1 MSPGEDRPPKEA
13 TSLYWTLIGEGTVRT
28 TRMLDGKEEVVGVAG
43 RTLREVWGERE
54 DRMLIAEEFT
64 ELEVDD
70 VDEALE

>member
-1 MSPGEDRPPKEA
+1 
-13 TSLYWTLIGEGTVRT
+13 
-28 TRMLDGKEEVVGVAG
+28 MLDGKEEVVGVAG

-54 DRMLIAEEFT
+54 DRILIAEEFT